1 MNLTRFNRHLPG
13 PGLPA
18 LAGLA
23 IVLFAALALFLSYQA
38 RPTYTVNMGQDF
50 DRLYLLDGFYAIE
63 TNPEHLAYRWTSGF
77 SRLEIKGTGRQPLKL
92 KIEMEQSGLDPNPG
106 KNVKVELR
114 GALLALFQVSPRLN
128 TYDINIPPELISRF
142 SGDLTFIISTDT
154 FQPKGER
161 RELGVVITNVTVEPV
176 GSAGIILPPL
186 QQYLYLAGMGLAVFL
201 LGLILRLDRRWRLGV
216 SLGFVA
222 LAGVCYAALRQGF
235 ALYTGSLLIALLLAG
250 VATLVAQ
257 PVVSRWFGRAGLT
270 EFKAGS
276 GEGRWLFI
284 LFGVGLAI
292 AWAGL
297 LYPYSEP
304 NDFGFH
310 LNRFRM
316 VQQGDLYFDYII
328 SGVGHSFYPP
338 AMYVLLLPF
347 SVFFSDA
354 FFLIKLAPA
363 LFNFLAIFPV
373 YFLVKRYFGSLKYA
387 ALLAAAFFTVIP
399 VNLLVVWWAHD
410 TNVFGLVIMLAALVY
425 LLELY
430 EQLAWWPV
438 WLGLV
443 ILLFLALMSHP
454 AILVFSGVYFPFLI
468 LVFLVLQRVRRTGSL
483 KPIAALGTAFVAA
496 GLLAFFL
503 YYLHYLPTLGRSTT
517 DAGSNELASSL
528 SALNNLGG
536 MLNLI
541 RLTFDIGFLGDYAL
555 LPLLMV
561 PSGLV
566 VLFRRKE
573 VEPQP
578 DKPAFSG
585 GTARMRWALLSWLV
599 IGLGG
604 LLITFVT
611 NLSLRPMLFVWPVV
625 AILDGLALATFIES
639 QGAFLKAGSGLGK
652 WRVVLVGILLLGLG
666 GVSFYFWFTANYLG
680 PQPPHVF

>member
-13 PGLPA
+13 FGLSG

-23 IVLFAALALFLSYQA
+23 IVLVAALALFLSYQV
-38 RPTYTVNMGQDF
+38 RPTYTVNMGSDF
-50 DRLYLLDGFYAIE
+50 DHLYLLDGFYAIE
-63 TNPEHLAYRWTSGF
+63 TNPDHLVYRWTSGF
-77 SRLEIKGTGRQPLKL
+77 SKLEIKGVARQPLKL
-92 KIEMEQSGLDPNPG
+92 KIEMEQSSLDPHQG

-114 GALLALFQVSPRLN
+114 GALLALFQVSPRRN
-128 TYDINIPPELISRF
+128 TYDIDIPPELISRF

-161 RELGVVITNVTVEPV
+161 RALGVVITSVTVEPV
-176 GSAGIILPPL
+176 GSAGVILPPL

-201 LGLILRLDRRWRLGV
+201 LGLILRLGWRWRLGT

-222 LAGVCYAALRQGF
+222 LGGVGYAALRQGF
-235 ALYTGSLLIALLLAG
+235 TFYTGSLLIALLLAG

-257 PVVSRWFGRAGLT
+257 PVISWWFRRGGLPA
-270 EFKAGS
+270 FKISS

-338 AMYVLLLPF
+338 AMYVLFVPF

-373 YFLVKRYFGSLKYA
+373 YFLVKRYFGFLKYA

-399 VNLLVVWWAHD
+399 VNLLVIWWAHD

-430 EQLAWWPV
+430 ERLAWWPV

-443 ILLFLALMSHP
+443 VLFFLVLMSHP
-454 AILVFSGVYFPFLI
+454 AILVFGGVYFPFLI
-468 LVFLVLQRVRRTGSL
+468 LVLLALQRAYRAGSL
-483 KPIAALGTAFVAA
+483 KPIVALASAFVAA

-503 YYLHYLPTLGRSTT
+503 YYLHYLPTLGQSTT
-517 DAGSNELASSL
+517 ETGNNELASSL

-555 LPLLMV
+555 LPLLIA
-561 PSGLV
+561 PFGLV
-566 VLFRRKE
+566 VLFRRKGI
-573 VEPQP
+573 EPEA
-578 DKPAFSG
+578 DKPAWPVV
-585 GTARMRWALLSWLV
+585 RVRWALLSWLV
-599 IGLGG
+599 VGLGG

-611 NLSLRPMLFVWPVV
+611 SLSLRPMLFVWPVV
-625 AILDGLALATFIES
+625 AILDGLALAAFIE
-639 QGAFLKAGSGLGK
+639 GAFVKFGPGAGR
-652 WRVVLVGILLLGLG
+652 WRGAIVWILLAGLFG
-666 GVSFYFWFTANYLG
+666 LSSYFWFTANYLG
-680 PQPPHVF
+680 QQPPHVF